1 MLVAKTPDRV
11 CVKFMIFL
19 PFFCRFVAQF
29 TLRKRRSVPCDPRGS
44 VRGLSARLRTPI
56 CETLVSGPVLT
67 SAYAN
72 ARRAQ
77 SLRG

>member
-1 MLVAKTPDRV
+1 VLGAKTPDRV

-29 TLRKRRSVPCDPRGS
+29 TLRKRRSARGS